1 MAFTSKLYSPSDEDQ
16 GIIGIPYT
24 DDWQFRRLEAITEG
38 SRPVDPWERRNRG
51 DFHLSAHEIIYRA
64 KRAAP
69 KAPVP
74 TVSAFAA
81 WIYSLYHKDAV
92 PESLQEGS
100 DAEESILEARRDW
113 TSYSEFR
120 HFQFSSWHQIHC
132 GMGAPNAGDRQQTF
146 LVPDLRVN
154 GEPLQAIP
162 DLAFRHEDSGDVILI
177 EVKFSMAFIPRNLWP
192 NVWAQLW
199 AYSKIPVFA
208 SAPSLNVIG
217 EVWGQNVGNWCKPDL
232 SSPVYLRSSVKRDP
246 RDAKFD
252 RFFWR
257 LFSLYSGSAD
267 LQCF

>member
-51 DFHLSAHEIIYRA
+51 DFHLSAQEIIYRA

-92 PESLQEGS
+92 PESLKEGS

-132 GMGAPNAGDRQQTF
+132 GMGAPN
-146 LVPDLRVN
+146 V
-154 GEPLQAIP
+154 
-162 DLAFRHEDSGDVILI
+162 
-177 EVKFSMAFIPRNLWP
+177 
-192 NVWAQLW
+192 
-199 AYSKIPVFA
+199 
-208 SAPSLNVIG
+208 
-217 EVWGQNVGNWCKPDL
+217 
-232 SSPVYLRSSVKRDP
+232 
-246 RDAKFD
+246 
-252 RFFWR
+252 
-257 LFSLYSGSAD
+257 
-267 LQCF
+267 